1 MYAESFWRLVAR
13 PNVFS
18 GFFTGTAN
26 NISDNKETF
35 AVKLQVCFEIGSVEI
50 INEPFSK
57 NSIYSF
63 FFKATPQIPSPTSN
77 CHSLHFPCM
86 KVVLETD
93 ELF

>member
-26 NISDNKETF
+26 NVSDNKETF

-50 INEPFSK
+50 INDLFSK
-57 NSIYSF
+57 NSIYCCF
-63 FFKATPQIPSPTSN
+63 FFFLKQPSRSPPLPQIATA
-77 CHSLHFPCM
+77 
-86 KVVLETD
+86 
-93 ELF
+93 

>member
-1 MYAESFWRLVAR
+1 MYAESFWRLVPR

-50 INEPFSK
+50 INELFSK
-57 NSIYSF
+57 NLIYSLGF
-63 FFKATPQIPSPTSN
+63 FLKKQPPKSPPLPQIATAYVS
-77 CHSLHFPCM
+77 HA
-86 KVVLETD
+86 
-93 ELF
+93 